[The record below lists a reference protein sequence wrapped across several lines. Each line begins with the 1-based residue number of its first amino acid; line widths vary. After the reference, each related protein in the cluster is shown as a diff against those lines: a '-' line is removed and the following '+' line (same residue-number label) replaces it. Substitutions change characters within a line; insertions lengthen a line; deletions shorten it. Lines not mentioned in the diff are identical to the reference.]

1 MSYEETTR
9 VELENTIRKLLAGKP
24 AAVHPPAATEEPPRP
39 EPPPPTQMD
48 MEKIVHDFRASLN
61 VIIGFSELMRD
72 GAMGK
77 INQEQHSV
85 LTDILNNGNRLL
97 KLSDEMFKRLD
108 NAPAGDKYKT
118 AASRFLK

>member
-24 AAVHPPAATEEPPRP
+24 AAGRPAATEDSPRP
-39 EPPPPTQMD
+39 PEPTAPAQMD
-48 MEKIVHDFRASLN
+48 TEKAIHDIRASLN

-77 INQEQHSV
+77 INQEQHST
-85 LTDILNNGNRLL
+85 LTDILNNGKRLIN
-97 KLSDEMFKRLD
+97 LSEELFKRLD
-108 NAPAGDKYKT
+108 VTPADNYKP

>member
-9 VELENTIRKLLAGKP
+9 VELENTIRKLLVGKP
-24 AAVHPPAATEEPPRP
+24 AASRPVATEDGPRSEPAVPAQVD
-39 EPPPPTQMD
+39 T
-48 MEKIVHDFRASLN
+48 EKTIHDIRASLN

-77 INQEQHSV
+77 INQEQHST
-85 LTDILNNGNRLL
+85 LTDILNNGKRLL
-97 KLSDEMFKRLD
+97 NLSEELFKRLD
-108 NAPAGDKYKT
+108 AAPADNYKP